1 MSQIQMLNGGGT
13 AAPDLE
19 FLSGDVGG
27 LIGTDGTFNINIFTG
42 DGLLTTGVPGT
53 HTITITAADDLG
65 AIEALGGTGVASRS
79 GANTWILSS
88 IVQNAIIYG
97 AASNGLGNIGPL
109 QDGQVVIGQTGLAPT
124 FGWLT
129 EGAGI
134 DITNAAGSITIATT
148 KGGLNWIDAT
158 NATYTLAIQTG
169 YVTDRLAGVTY
180 TLPAAAGLGDCIKI
194 VGRDGLATVA
204 QNAGQRIFFGNQF
217 TAIGVAGSIV
227 ATNAGDCVTLRC
239 ILTGPNT
246 EWRVEESMGNW
257 TIN

>member
-13 AAPDLE
+13 SSPDLE
-19 FLSGDVGG
+19 FLTGDVGG
-27 LIGTDGTFNINIFTG
+27 SVGTDGSFNINIVTG

-65 AIEALGGTGVASRS
+65 AIEALNTTGVASRS
-79 GANTWILSS
+79 GANTWIISA
-88 IVQNAIIYG
+88 IVPNAVIFGG
-97 AASNGLGNIGPL
+97 ATSGLGNLGPL
-109 QDGQVVIGQTGLAPT
+109 QDGQLVIGQTGTNPT
-124 FGWLT
+124 AGWLT

-148 KGGLNWIDAT
+148 KGGFAWVDAT

-217 TAIGVAGSIV
+217 TTIGVGGSIV
-227 ATNAGDCVTLRC
+227 ATDAGDCVELRC

-246 EWRVEESMGNW
+246 EWRVENAVGNW
-257 TIN
+257 TVN